1 LIYSNEKEI
10 QSAIEEMEEISI
22 DEVEARF
29 EHSDAVMCC
38 IFIYRF

>member
-1 LIYSNEKEI
+1 LISSNEMEV
-10 QSAIEEMEEISI
+10 QNAVDVMEEISI